1 MVYLIHTTRYK
12 LTFILHPVTK
22 NKLETSM
29 WRIKLESESNIEFCE
44 RMDYIKFIQLL
55 YSAEYI
61 ITDGGSNQEGWQG
74 VCSAGYRWLRV
85 WVMVW
90 MV

>member
-1 MVYLIHTTRYK
+1 VLCNHV
-12 LTFILHPVTK
+12 LV
-22 NKLETSM
+22 
-29 WRIKLESESNIEFCE
+29 
-44 RMDYIKFIQLL
+44 
-55 YSAEYI
+55 
-61 ITDGGSNQEGWQG
+61 GNQEGWQG